1 MYKLEQK
8 DTVATLE
15 VGIDSRTHKQILQ
28 LMFNRKVVAVFDSGE
43 QLRWLDPAHMGEWR
57 ESK

>member
-1 MYKLEQK
+1 MYKLETT

-15 VGIDSRTHKQILQ
+15 VGIDSHTREQVLQ
-28 LMFNRKVVAVFDSGE
+28 VLFNGEVIAIFDSGN
-43 QLRWLDPAHMGEWR
+43 QLRHLNPKNMGEWR